1 MQWYNVIKKIGGKSY
16 LYRQR
21 TYREGGKVRTQ
32 SKYLGPLSDDRDWIS
47 KKVLSGTDQISPSAN
62 PIPKQEAVK
71 PVSGSPEEP
80 MASWLARPNPFWPNE
95 KSFKSEKANKVIRRS
110 GVSISALK
118 GEYARVVKFLDQL
131 GLDGSQF
138 ANIDLKEGD
147 KARWKR
153 KGNAYDVI
161 LAPDQRGSGRNRFK
175 RHYRFALAHAMLDI
189 IEVQRPTLFDH
200 LRTVIDFSWFNTKLL
215 VTTALL
221 KSNEPHKAWATLQFI
236 WSGDLPKSLEKQ
248 LGKQA
253 YQKLQPFRPGKW
265 RDEAADLIA
274 DVLQRGYKPSL
285 ARLSKDRSK
294 AKASAKRAL
303 SAYRKL
309 GPFARLSKKGQRKWK
324 LYKKHE
330 AKFLLAHHKRSRL
343 EMLGPCIAKF
353 HG

>member
-32 SKYLGPLSDDRDWIS
+32 SKYVGPLIEDHDWIS
-47 KKVLSGTDQISPSAN
+47 KKVLPSTDQTLPSAN
-62 PIPKQEAVK
+62 PIPKQEVVK
-71 PVSGSPEEP
+71 LVSDGSEEA
-80 MASWLARPNPFWPNE
+80 MANWLARSNPFWPNE
-95 KSFKSEKANKVIRRS
+95 KSFKFEKANKIVRRL
-110 GVSISALK
+110 GVSISAMK
-118 GEYARVVKFLDQL
+118 GEYARVVKFLNAL
-131 GLDGSQF
+131 GLEGSQF

-147 KARWKR
+147 KAKWQR
-153 KGNAYDVI
+153 KGKSYEVI

-175 RHYRFALAHAMLDI
+175 RHYRLALAHAMLDV
-189 IEVQRPTLFDH
+189 IEVQQPTLFDH
-200 LRTVIDFSWFNTKLL
+200 LRTMMDFSWFSTKLL
-215 VTTALL
+215 VTTVLL
-221 KSNEPHKAWATLQFI
+221 KSKEPHKAWATLQFI
-236 WSGDLPKSLEKQ
+236 WSGDLPKALEKK

-253 YQKLQPFRPGKW
+253 YQKLQPYRPGTW
-265 RDEAADLIA
+265 RDEVADLIA

-285 ARLSKDRSK
+285 ARLSKDCSK

-309 GPFARLSKKGQRKWK
+309 GPFARLTQKGRKKWK

-330 AKFLLAHHKRSRL
+330 AKFLIAHHKRSRL
-343 EMLGPCIAKF
+343 EMLDPFLGNF